1 MPLSVFL
8 FVLFSV
14 FILLVILSAM
24 CFLPIVFVVHVFYE
38 NDLEICIHIKVLGK
52 RVRTIVLYP
61 KEKNGNQKAGANDGA
76 GGLTPVLSLV
86 KTPQLK
92 NVETA
97 FFVDCGLGLNDAANT
112 AVGSGILQGII
123 NGFLTIP
130 ANLTKVKT
138 SRVTVTPMYNKIYFV
153 LNGICIA
160 RSRLG
165 NIILG
170 FIHYHIK
177 EKE

>member
-8 FVLFSV
+8 FALFCI
-14 FILLVILSAM
+14 FIILVILSAM
-24 CFLPIVFVVHVFYE
+24 CFLPIVFVIHVFYKE
-38 NDLEICIHIKVLGK
+38 SLEICIHIKVLGK
-52 RVRTIVLYP
+52 RIRTIVLYP
-61 KEKNGNQKAGANDGA
+61 KEETGNRKTRD

-97 FFVDCGLGLNDAANT
+97 FFVDCCLGLNDAANT
-112 AVGSGILQGII
+112 AVSGGILQGVI
-123 NGFLTIP
+123 NGVLTIP
-130 ANLTKVKT
+130 ANLTKVKI
-138 SRVTVTPMYNKIYFV
+138 SRVNIVPIYNKTYFI

-170 FIHYHIK
+170 FIHYHKNKK
-177 EKE
+177 E

>member
-8 FVLFSV
+8 FVLFCV
-14 FILLVILSAM
+14 FIVLVFLSAM
-24 CFLPIVFVVHVFYE
+24 CFLPIVFVTHVFYE
-38 NDLEICIHIKVLGK
+38 NALEVCIHIKVLGK
-52 RVRTIVLYP
+52 KIRSIVIYP
-61 KEKNGNQKAGANDGA
+61 KEEIGNRKAGSRDGH

-97 FFVDCGLGLNDAANT
+97 FFVDCCLGLNDAAHT
-112 AVGSGILQGII
+112 AVGSGVLQGII

-138 SRVTVTPMYNKIYFV
+138 THVTVTPLYNQTYFV
-153 LNGICIA
+153 FNGICIA

-170 FIHYHIK
+170 FIHYHKNKK
-177 EKE
+177 E